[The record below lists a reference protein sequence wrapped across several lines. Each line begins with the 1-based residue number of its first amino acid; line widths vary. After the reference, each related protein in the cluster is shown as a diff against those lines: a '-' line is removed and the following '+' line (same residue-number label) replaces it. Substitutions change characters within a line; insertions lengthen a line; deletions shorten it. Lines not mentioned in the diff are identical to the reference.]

1 MRKTMIYICVGV
13 VALLCTMCGSGDNAN
28 GGANRAAV
36 KGEPTAWHDTLSN
49 KASTFAALEPM
60 DRKISRFMDKWDL
73 RGMSVAVTRHDS
85 LIFAKGYGWSNAEFG
100 IPLEANMVMRIASS
114 SKLITAVAV
123 MKLCEEGR
131 LSLDSKVFGEKGV
144 LNDTIYSNVISDE
157 RLYDL
162 TVDHLLVHKGG
173 FSGRAGDPMF
183 NIKDIMTSNGLSE
196 APRGSE
202 LARAVLRRRLA
213 AAPGEMRRYSNFG
226 YMLLSLVVE
235 KVVGKDYWD
244 YVASDLLG
252 DVCTGGFYPATN
264 YLSERYDCE
273 SQYYAPDTVL
283 VEEYNGSGKMVPRV
297 YGGTDVYGLMG
308 AGGWLAS
315 APAIARLVA
324 VIDGDSRVPDILSA
338 SSIAKMT
345 EYDEECPA
353 CRGWSHIEKDGS
365 WLRTGTLYS
374 AHSFVKHF
382 PDGECWVITTNT
394 GVWIG
399 HNFVRQFV
407 QLVDILRADY
417 GAVMP
422 KQNLW
427 E

>member
-1 MRKTMIYICVGV
+1 MRKILTIIYVSALGV
-13 VALLCTMCGSGDNAN
+13 LCAMCGSGEKSASSHALPD
-28 GGANRAAV
+28 RHV
-36 KGEPTAWHDTLSN
+36 TQWHDTLSN
-49 KASTFAALEPM
+49 KASTTAALEPM
-60 DRKISRFMDKWDL
+60 DRKMSRFMDKWDL

-85 LIFAKGYGWSNAEFG
+85 LIFAKAYGWSDEKFG
-100 IPLEANMVMRIASS
+100 IALEANQVMRIASS

-131 LSLDSKVFGEKGV
+131 LRLDAKVFGPKGI
-144 LNDTIYSNVISDE
+144 LSDTIYSNAITDE

-162 TVDHLLVHKGG
+162 TVDHLLLHKGG
-173 FSGRAGDPMF
+173 FSTRFGDPMF
-183 NIKDIMTSNGLSE
+183 NIRDIMVADSLAE
-196 APRGSE
+196 APRGGD
-202 LARAVLRRRLA
+202 LARRVLRRRLM
-213 AAPGEMRRYSNFG
+213 AAPGEIRRYSNFG

-235 KVVGKDYWD
+235 QAAGKDYWD
-244 YVASDLLG
+244 YVMNDLLG
-252 DVCTGGFYPATN
+252 EVCSGGFYPATN

-273 SQYYAPDTVL
+273 SCYYAPDTVM

-308 AGGWLAS
+308 AGGWVAS

-324 VIDGDSRVPDILSA
+324 SIDGDNGVPDILTA
-338 SSIAKMT
+338 KSIALMT
-345 EYDEECPA
+345 EYNEESA
-353 CRGWSHIEKDGS
+353 MCRGWSHIEKDGS

-382 PDGECWVITTNT
+382 PDGECWVIVTNT

-399 HNFVRQFV
+399 HNFVRQLT
-407 QLVDILRADY
+407 QLVENMRTEY

>member
-1 MRKTMIYICVGV
+1 MIYICIGV

-28 GGANRAAV
+28 GGAKRAAV

-49 KASTFAALEPM
+49 KASTFAALELM

-144 LNDTIYSNVISDE
+144 LNDTIYSNVISDK

-244 YVASDLLG
+244 YVTSDLLG

-407 QLVDILRADY
+407 QLVDMLRADY

>member
-28 GGANRAAV
+28 GGAKRAAV

-131 LSLDSKVFGEKGV
+131 LSLDSRVFGEKGV

-345 EYDEECPA
+345 EYDEESPA

-407 QLVDILRADY
+407 QLVDMLRADY

>member
-1 MRKTMIYICVGV
+1 
-13 VALLCTMCGSGDNAN
+13 MCGSGEKSASSHALPD
-28 GGANRAAV
+28 RHV
-36 KGEPTAWHDTLSN
+36 TQWHDTLSN
-49 KASTFAALEPM
+49 KASTTAALEPM
-60 DRKISRFMDKWDL
+60 DRKMSRFMDKWDL

-85 LIFAKGYGWSNAEFG
+85 LIFAKAYGWSDEKFG
-100 IPLEANMVMRIASS
+100 IALEANQVMRIASS

-131 LSLDSKVFGEKGV
+131 LSLDAKVFGPKGI
-144 LNDTIYSNVISDE
+144 LSDTIYSNAITDE
-157 RLYDL
+157 RLYEL

-173 FSGRAGDPMF
+173 FATRYGDPMF
-183 NIKDIMTSNGLSE
+183 NIRDIMTADSLTE
-196 APRGSE
+196 APRGAD
-202 LARAVLRRRLA
+202 LARRVLRRRLM
-213 AAPGEMRRYSNFG
+213 AAPGEIRRYSNFG

-235 KVVGKDYWD
+235 QAAGKDYWD
-244 YVASDLLG
+244 YVMNDLLG
-252 DVCTGGFYPATN
+252 EVCSGGFYPATN

-273 SQYYAPDTVL
+273 SCYYAPDTVM

-308 AGGWLAS
+308 AGGWVAS

-324 VIDGDSRVPDILSA
+324 SIDGDNRVPDILTPK
-338 SSIAKMT
+338 SIALMT
-345 EYDEECPA
+345 EYNEESA
-353 CRGWSHIEKDGS
+353 VCRGWSHIEKDGS

-374 AHSFVKHF
+374 AHSFVKHY
-382 PDGECWVITTNT
+382 PDGECWVIVTNT

-399 HNFVRQFV
+399 HNFVRQLT
-407 QLVDILRADY
+407 QLVENMRAEY

>member
-28 GGANRAAV
+28 GGAKRAAV

-365 WLRTGTLYS
+365 WMRTGTLYS

-407 QLVDILRADY
+407 QLVDMLRADY

>member
-1 MRKTMIYICVGV
+1 MRKILTIIYVSALGV
-13 VALLCTMCGSGDNAN
+13 LCAMCGSGEKSASSHALPD
-28 GGANRAAV
+28 RHV
-36 KGEPTAWHDTLSN
+36 TQWHDTLSN
-49 KASTFAALEPM
+49 KASTTAALEPM
-60 DRKISRFMDKWDL
+60 DRKMSRFMDKWDL

-85 LIFAKGYGWSNAEFG
+85 LIFAKGYGWSDEKFG
-100 IPLEANMVMRIASS
+100 IALEANQVMRIASS

-131 LSLDSKVFGEKGV
+131 LSLNAKVFGPKGI
-144 LNDTIYSNVISDE
+144 LSDTIYSNAITDE
-157 RLYDL
+157 RLYEL

-173 FSGRAGDPMF
+173 FATRYGDPMF
-183 NIKDIMTSNGLSE
+183 NIRDIMTADSLTE
-196 APRGSE
+196 APRGAD
-202 LARAVLRRRLA
+202 LARRVLRRRLM
-213 AAPGEMRRYSNFG
+213 AAPGEIRRYSNFG

-235 KVVGKDYWD
+235 KAAGKDYWD
-244 YVASDLLG
+244 YVMNDLLG
-252 DVCTGGFYPATN
+252 EVCSGGFYPATN

-273 SQYYAPDTVL
+273 SCYYAPDTVM

-308 AGGWLAS
+308 AGGWVAS

-324 VIDGDSRVPDILSA
+324 SIDGDNGVPDILTA
-338 SSIAKMT
+338 KSIALMT
-345 EYDEECPA
+345 EYNEESA
-353 CRGWSHIEKDGS
+353 MCRGWSHIEKDGS

-374 AHSFVKHF
+374 AHSFVKHY
-382 PDGECWVITTNT
+382 PDGECWVIVTNT

-399 HNFVRQFV
+399 HNFVRQLT
-407 QLVDILRADY
+407 QLVENMRAEY

>member
-1 MRKTMIYICVGV
+1 
-13 VALLCTMCGSGDNAN
+13 MCGSGEKSASSHALPD
-28 GGANRAAV
+28 RHV
-36 KGEPTAWHDTLSN
+36 TQWHDTLSN
-49 KASTFAALEPM
+49 KASTTAALEPM
-60 DRKISRFMDKWDL
+60 DRKMSRFMDKWDL

-85 LIFAKGYGWSNAEFG
+85 LIFAKGYGWSDEKFG
-100 IPLEANMVMRIASS
+100 IALEANQVMRIASS

-131 LSLDSKVFGEKGV
+131 LSLNAKVFGPKGI
-144 LNDTIYSNVISDE
+144 LSDTIYSNAITDE
-157 RLYDL
+157 RLYEL

-173 FSGRAGDPMF
+173 FATRYGDPMF
-183 NIKDIMTSNGLSE
+183 NIRDIMTADSLTE
-196 APRGSE
+196 APRGAD
-202 LARAVLRRRLA
+202 LARRVLRRRLM
-213 AAPGEMRRYSNFG
+213 AAPGEIRRYRNFG

-235 KVVGKDYWD
+235 QAAGKDYWD
-244 YVASDLLG
+244 YVMNDLLG
-252 DVCTGGFYPATN
+252 KVCSGGFYPATN

-273 SQYYAPDTVL
+273 SCYYAPDTVM

-308 AGGWLAS
+308 AGGWVAS

-324 VIDGDSRVPDILSA
+324 SIDGDNGVPDILTA
-338 SSIAKMT
+338 KSIALMT
-345 EYDEECPA
+345 EYNEESA
-353 CRGWSHIEKDGS
+353 MCRGWSHIEKDGS

-374 AHSFVKHF
+374 AHSFVKHY
-382 PDGECWVITTNT
+382 PDGECWVIVTNT

-399 HNFVRQFV
+399 HNFVRQLT
-407 QLVDILRADY
+407 QLVENMRTEY

>member
-244 YVASDLLG
+244 YVTCDLLG

-407 QLVDILRADY
+407 QLVDMLRADY